1 MKKFSKNIEVYKK
14 SDKYPQWTRYRIKN
28 AKGFMEAANLKIDG
42 RNIIEIL
49 ITDEENPHLYNMI
62 IEQRGYFILYRWGQN
77 KKPQKININELDYD
91 NMFIGFDIWDGP
103 YIGSPEWERDV
114 KQQHIKVKL

>member
-14 SDKYPQWTRYRIKN
+14 SNKYPQWTRYRIKN
-28 AKGFMEAANLKIDG
+28 AKGFIEASDLKIDG
-42 RNIIEIL
+42 RNVIEIL
-49 ITDEENPHLYNMI
+49 ITDYENPGSYNMI

-103 YIGSPEWERDV
+103 YIGTPEWERDV
-114 KQQHIKVKL
+114 KQKHIKVQI